1 MSLLSGLFFLASFV
15 LAYYVWV
22 RPILR
27 SRPACTSFYERADTF
42 WGAVW
47 MKMRGIKTK
56 LASVFVMISS
66 ALVGLHDF
74 VMPVLVGIEWD
85 PVTGRVPAWVWPVAA
100 FGMGLLFKYLRDVTE
115 RQHKED
121 KAAITGDSDDGDE

>member
-1 MSLLSGLFFLASFV
+1 MGFLSALFFLASFV
-15 LAYYVWV
+15 LAYFVWI

-27 SRPACTSFYERADTF
+27 TRPACTSFYDRADTF
-42 WGAVW
+42 WEAVW

-56 LASVFVMISS
+56 LASALVMISS

-85 PVTGRVPAWVWPVAA
+85 PVTRNVPAWVWPVAA
-100 FGMGLLFKYLRDVTE
+100 FGIGLLFKYLRDVTE
-115 RQHKED
+115 RQHKEE
-121 KAAITGDSDDGDE
+121 KAAISGIDDGDE